1 MGGQTWHFNVGLP
14 GKTVYRRSI
23 LALKRYELDMF
34 MRLTRSTIIPTFR
47 QYYSVSSLRA
57 DQQYKSIYSY
67 KMQRTSVL
75 IYEQL
80 TIRDMSEQV
89 QKA

>member
-1 MGGQTWHFNVGLP
+1 
-14 GKTVYRRSI
+14 
-23 LALKRYELDMF
+23 
-34 MRLTRSTIIPTFR
+34 MRLARSTIISTYR
-47 QYYSVSSLRA
+47 QLSVSVQA
-57 DQQYKSIYSY
+57 DQQYKFIYSY

-80 TIRDMSEQV
+80 TIGDISEQV